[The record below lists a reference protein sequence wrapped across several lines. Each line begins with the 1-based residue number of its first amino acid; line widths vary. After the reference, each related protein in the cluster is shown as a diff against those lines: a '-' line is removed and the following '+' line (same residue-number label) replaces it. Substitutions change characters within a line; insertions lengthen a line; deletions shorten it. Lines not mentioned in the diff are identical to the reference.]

1 MTKDLSDLI
10 EEALSPA
17 SGRPPWERLKVGRK
31 YVETQNTF
39 EAFQIY
45 RDLGPARTLEKVRI
59 KLGKSS
65 RILET
70 WSSRYH
76 WVDRCAEYDDHM
88 DRQALVEQEEERKKL
103 AREHLILAKLLQQK
117 AFTRLKDIDPAKISP
132 AQIPNYL
139 QTAVTIGRLAI
150 GEPTEKV
157 DHAGTSRIIIV
168 DDIPRKAEEKKR
180 KSTTTG

>member
-10 EEALSPA
+10 EEALSP
-17 SGRPPWERLKVGRK
+17 SSCRPPWERLKVGRK
-31 YVETQNTF
+31 YLESLKAF
-39 EAFQIY
+39 EAFVIY
-45 RDLGPARTLEKVRI
+45 RDMGASRSLIRVQTEYN
-59 KLGKSS
+59 KSAS
-65 RILET
+65 IFK
-70 WSSRYH
+70 WSSQFR

-103 AREHLILAKLLQQK
+103 AREHLVLAKLLQQK
-117 AFTRLKDIDPAKISP
+117 AFDRLKNIDPAKISP

-157 DHAGTSRIIIV
+157 DHAGTGRIIIV
-168 DDIPRKAEEKKR
+168 DDIPRKTEEKKR
-180 KSTTTG
+180 K

>member
-31 YVETQNTF
+31 YIESLKAF
-39 EAFQIY
+39 EAFRTY
-45 RDLGPARTLEKVRI
+45 RDMGASRSHVKVGQA
-59 KLGKSS
+59 LGKTPQS
-65 RILET
+65 LNG
-70 WSSRYH
+70 WSSQFR
-76 WVDRCAEYDDHM
+76 WVDRCAEYDDYM
-88 DRQALVEQEEERKKL
+88 DRQALAEQEEERKKL

-117 AFTRLKDIDPAKISP
+117 AFDRLKDIDPAKISP

-157 DHAGTSRIIIV
+157 DHAGTGRIIIV
-168 DDIPRKAEEKKR
+168 DDIPRKTEEKKR
-180 KSTTTG
+180 K